1 LFSEEEVKQ
10 SSSSSSSEE
19 AIPVAESPEG
29 DATPESTPLAENS
42 PETVTASKEGSK
54 STEESIEESAEQPA
68 EEAGEPAE
76 TEPEVKPE
84 AEPKPVAEAEVK
96 PEAEPEAATEAE
108 VKPEAEPKP
117 VAEAEVKPE
126 AEPEPVAEVEPK
138 AEPEPV
144 PEAEP
149 EPVTEAEPSVVP
161 SVEPATDT
169 RPDASSS
176 SSSSSEVGKEEKEA
190 EASSE
195 AASAGANPG
204 PVSPAQ
210 SEIVPQ
216 LTRLEQYEEAKFEV
230 HLFDE
235 SKNRILQATLS
246 SYPTD
251 VEENDYSEV
260 FQWVSSEKEGGV
272 WEVTFTPDRP
282 GEFVAVVAANDT
294 LISQWNFEVNAGT
307 NPKKISSNT
316 SASVDFEQSWV
327 DPQNSSALVGEQ
339 QSFIIAL
346 LDVQG
351 AAAWVAP
358 VVRGENN
365 TTVTKIRCT

>member
-29 DATPESTPLAENS
+29 EATPESTPPAS
-42 PETVTASKEGSK
+42 HAPETVPASKERSK
-54 STEESIEESAEQPA
+54 STEESTEESAEQPA
-68 EEAGEPAE
+68 EEAATEPAE
-76 TEPEVKPE
+76 TEP
-84 AEPKPVAEAEVK
+84 
-96 PEAEPEAATEAE
+96 
-108 VKPEAEPKP
+108 
-117 VAEAEVKPE
+117 EVKPE

-138 AEPEPV
+138 AEPEPATEAEVKPEAEPEPVAEAEVNPEAEPEPVAEAEPEPV

-176 SSSSSEVGKEEKEA
+176 SSSSSEAGKEEKEA

-195 AASAGANPG
+195 AASVGASPG

-235 SKNRILQATLS
+235 SKNRILQANLS

-251 VEENDYSEV
+251 EEENDYSEV
-260 FQWVSSEKEGGV
+260 FQWVSAEKEGGV

-307 NPKKISSNT
+307 KPKKNYSNA

-327 DPQNSSALVGEQ
+327 DPQNSSAHVGEQ
-339 QSFIIAL
+339 QSFTIAL

-358 VVRGENN
+358 VVRAENN